1 MKESAQAALAWVRS
15 HSSELG
21 IPTDFW
27 EFSDIH
33 IHVPAGA
40 TPKDGPS
47 AGITMAT
54 ALVSLLTGRA
64 VRPSLAMSGEISL
77 SGRVLPV
84 GGIKEKVLAAHRA
97 GVRTVILPRRNEKS
111 LMEDV
116 PAAVRE
122 VMAIHL
128 VDSIPEALA
137 VALDELPSL
146 REFEVTG

>member
-1 MKESAQAALAWVRS
+1 
-15 HSSELG
+15 
-21 IPTDFW
+21 
-27 EFSDIH
+27 
-33 IHVPAGA
+33 
-40 TPKDGPS
+40 
-47 AGITMAT
+47 MAT

-64 VRPSLAMSGEISL
+64 VRSSLAMTGEISL

-97 GVRTVILPRRNEKS
+97 GVRTLILPRRNEKS
-111 LMEDV
+111 LTEDV

-122 VMAIHL
+122 VMTIHL

-146 REFEVTG
+146 REIELTG